1 MQELIK
7 VQVKNDQQL
16 VSGRELHKFLEVNTR
31 YKDWFER
38 MCEYGFTENKDY
50 VAITQKRVTA
60 QGNQTTFTDHDLTVN
75 MAEQISML
83 QRNDKGRQAR
93 EYFIQVEQQWN
104 NPAEVIRRG
113 YALAQEQAKKLTLEN
128 ANLVAEN
135 RLMKPKADYF
145 DDLIDRKTL
154 VNLTKTAKMLK
165 IKRNEFINWLLKNKY
180 LYRDAHADLMPF
192 AQYNNK
198 YFEVKESRQ
207 GYPQTLVTPAG
218 REEFNLLLNHE
229 KELQA

>member
-1 MQELIK
+1 MAELIK

-31 YKDWFER
+31 YNDWFER

-60 QGNQTTFTDHDLTVN
+60 QGNQTTFTDHELTVN

-83 QRNDKGRQAR
+83 QRNDKGKQAR
-93 EYFIQVEQQWN
+93 EYFVQVEQKWN
-104 NPAEVIRRG
+104 NPVEIIRRG
-113 YALAQEQAKKLTLEN
+113 YALAQEQAKKLTLES

-165 IKRNEFINWLLKNKY
+165 IKRNKFINWLLKNKY

-218 REEFNLLLNHE
+218 RKAFNLLLNHE

>member
-31 YKDWFER
+31 YNDWFER

-93 EYFIQVEQQWN
+93 DYFIQVEQQWN

-218 REEFNLLLNHE
+218 REAFNLLLNHE

>member
-31 YKDWFER
+31 YNDWFER

-50 VAITQKRVTA
+50 VAITQKSVTA

-93 EYFIQVEQQWN
+93 EYFIQVEQKWN

-113 YALAQEQAKKLTLEN
+113 YALAQEKAKKLTLEN

-165 IKRNEFINWLLKNKY
+165 IKRKEFINWLLKNKY

-198 YFEVKESRQ
+198 YFEVKESWQ

-218 REEFNLLLNHE
+218 REAFNLLLNHE

>member
-7 VQVKNDQQL
+7 VQVKDDQQL
-16 VSGRELHKFLEVNTR
+16 VSGRELYKFLEIETQ
-31 YKDWFER
+31 YTKWFSR
-38 MCEYGFTENKDY
+38 MCEYGFSENIDY
-50 VAITQKRVTA
+50 VAVSQKRLTA
-60 QGNQTTFTDHDLTVN
+60 QGNQTTFIDHDLTVN

-93 EYFIQVEQQWN
+93 EYFIQVEQKWN

-128 ANLVAEN
+128 ANLAIEN

-154 VNLTKTAKMLK
+154 VNLTKTAKLLK
-165 IKRNEFINWLLKNKY
+165 IKRKYFINWLLENKY
-180 LYRDAHADLMPF
+180 LYRDAHSDLMPF

-218 REEFNLLLNHE
+218 REAFNLLLNHE

>member
-31 YKDWFER
+31 YNDWFER

-218 REEFNLLLNHE
+218 REAFNLLLNHE

>member
-31 YKDWFER
+31 YNDWFER

-165 IKRNEFINWLLKNKY
+165 IKHNEFINWLLENKY

-218 REEFNLLLNHE
+218 REAFNLLLNHE

>member
-7 VQVKNDQQL
+7 VQVKDDQQL
-16 VSGRELHKFLEVNTR
+16 VSGRELYKFLEIETQ
-31 YKDWFER
+31 YTKWFSR
-38 MCEYGFTENKDY
+38 TCEYGFSENIDY
-50 VAITQKRVTA
+50 VAVSQKRLTA
-60 QGNQTTFTDHDLTVN
+60 QGNQTTFIDHDLTVN

-93 EYFIQVEQQWN
+93 EYFIQVEQKWN

-128 ANLVAEN
+128 TNLAIQN

-145 DDLIDRKTL
+145 DDLVKRKTL
-154 VNLTKTAKMLK
+154 VNLSKTAKMLK
-165 IKRNEFINWLLKNKY
+165 IKRKDFINWLLDNKY
-180 LYRDAHADLMPF
+180 LYQDAHNDLMP
-192 AQYNNK
+192 YEKYSNN
-198 YFEVKESRQ
+198 YFEVKDSRQ
-207 GYPQTLVTPAG
+207 GYPQTLITPKG
-218 REEFNLLLNHE
+218 REEFNLLINHE

>member
-16 VSGRELHKFLEVNTR
+16 VSGRELHKFLEVSTR
-31 YKDWFER
+31 YNDWFER
-38 MCEYGFTENKDY
+38 MCEYGFIENKDY

-60 QGNQTTFTDHDLTVN
+60 QGNQTTFIDHELNVN

-83 QRNDKGRQAR
+83 QRNVKGRQAR

-104 NPAEVIRRG
+104 NPVEVIKRG

-154 VNLTKTAKMLK
+154 VNLTQTAKMLK

-207 GYPQTLVTPAG
+207 GYPQTLVTPTG
-218 REEFNLLLNHE
+218 REAFNLLLNHQ

>member
-16 VSGRELHKFLEVNTR
+16 VSGRELHKFLEVSTR
-31 YKDWFER
+31 YNDWFER
-38 MCEYGFTENKDY
+38 MCGYGFIENKDY
-50 VAITQKRVTA
+50 VAITQKRVTV
-60 QGNQTTFTDHDLTVN
+60 QGNQTTFTDHELTVN

-83 QRNDKGRQAR
+83 QRNDKGKQAR

-113 YALAQEQAKKLTLEN
+113 YALAQEQAKRLTLEN

-218 REEFNLLLNHE
+218 REAFNLLLNHE

>member
-31 YKDWFER
+31 YNDWFER

-113 YALAQEQAKKLTLEN
+113 YALAQEQAKRLTLEN

-218 REEFNLLLNHE
+218 REAFNLLLNHE

>member
-1 MQELIK
+1 MAELIK

-16 VSGRELHKFLEVNTR
+16 VGGRELHKFLEVNTR
-31 YKDWFER
+31 YNDWFER

-93 EYFIQVEQQWN
+93 EYFIQVEQKWN
-104 NPAEVIRRG
+104 NPVEVIRRG
-113 YALAQEQAKKLTLEN
+113 YALAQEKAKKLTLEN
-128 ANLVAEN
+128 ANIVAEN

-207 GYPQTLVTPAG
+207 GCPQTLVTPAG
-218 REEFNLLLNHE
+218 RKAFNLLLNHE